1 MKLDALLFVYAC
13 TWIVANGCA
22 VHHLR
27 PLFTCAKLFLRKY
40 LLNEIA
46 LLESLWYFCPR
57 PNASRRK
64 SSKITFKFEYWL
76 GENWQHVYLE
86 LQRKIRLPVN
96 VYVSRVR
103 VVLSRSRVCS
113 YCQRFFATFDSL
125 YNFLIATNITLDD
138 IPT

>member
-13 TWIVANGCA
+13 TWIVVNGCA

-86 LQRKIRLPVN
+86 LQQKFDFRLMFTCHVF
-96 VYVSRVR
+96 
-103 VVLSRSRVCS
+103 VLSSVDRECVHTASV
-113 YCQRFFATFDSL
+113 SL
-125 YNFLIATNITLDD
+125 LLLIQCI
-138 IPT
+138 IF